1 MVKVKIFFFCP
12 HFFFTLLCLV
22 LLQPIWCSPPLGKGS
37 PQVALTVKNS
47 APPLLCFLLPFFS
60 APLPFPSFFSAF
72 SLSPISCSLIFPSV
86 LLVLQFS
93 GHGLQKFDENVTL
106 ETQDLWRLDESL
118 LLLHVPTCAPGVL
131 LLMHY
136 YHMSPDDKS
145 RWWRALCGHA
155 TPPSSVTVWRGWRC
169 RVLPHVLRDE
179 GSWLPGSSR
188 PSLRSH
194 RVCGASH
201 GDFSSS

>member
-1 MVKVKIFFFCP
+1 MDIFCLNHSTQHRSILFSPCWGFSIENCFLDSFPTPPSFCDAYCLEQDFNMVKMKIFFFCP

-106 ETQDLWRLDESL
+106 ETQDL
-118 LLLHVPTCAPGVL
+118 
-131 LLMHY
+131 
-136 YHMSPDDKS
+136 
-145 RWWRALCGHA
+145 
-155 TPPSSVTVWRGWRC
+155 
-169 RVLPHVLRDE
+169 
-179 GSWLPGSSR
+179 
-188 PSLRSH
+188 
-194 RVCGASH
+194 
-201 GDFSSS
+201 